1 MIVIQNSIDVNSV
14 NSVNEAEFSNTLQS
28 VLDELNV
35 SDSELLVRFVD
46 QQEIQQL
53 NKTYRH
59 QDKPTNVLSF
69 PSDLPIEI
77 DEAILGDVVICIEV
91 VSEEAQVQGKTFEN
105 HLMHMA
111 IHGTLH
117 LLGFDHIEELEA
129 EKMEA
134 LEVKILEKMQ
144 ISNPYQ

>member
-1 MIVIQNSIDVNSV
+1 MIVIQNSIDANSI
-14 NSVNEAEFSNTLQS
+14 NEAEFSNTLQS

-46 QQEIQQL
+46 KPEIQQL
-53 NKTYRH
+53 NKAYRH
-59 QDKPTNVLSF
+59 QDKTTNVLSF

-77 DEAILGDVVICIEV
+77 EEAILGDVVICVEV
-91 VSEEAQVQGKTFEN
+91 VAEEAQAQGKTFEN
-105 HLMHMA
+105 HLLHMA

-117 LLGFDHIEELEA
+117 LLGFDHIKESDA
-129 EKMEA
+129 EKMET

>member
-1 MIVIQNSIDVNSV
+1 MIVIQNSIDANSI
-14 NSVNEAEFSNTLQS
+14 NEAEFSNTLQG
-28 VLDELNV
+28 VLDELSV

-46 QQEIQQL
+46 KPEIQQL

-59 QDKPTNVLSF
+59 QDKTTNVLSF

-77 DEAILGDVVICIEV
+77 EEAILGDVVICIEV
-91 VSEEAQVQGKTFEN
+91 VTEEAQAQGKTFGD
-105 HLMHMA
+105 HLLHMA

-117 LLGFDHIEELEA
+117 LLGFDHIEESDA
-129 EKMEA
+129 EKMET

-144 ISNPYQ
+144 INNPYQ

>member
-1 MIVIQNSIDVNSV
+1 MIVIQNSIDV

-77 DEAILGDVVICIEV
+77 EEAILGDVVICIEV

>member
-1 MIVIQNSIDVNSV
+1 MIVIQNSIDANSI
-14 NSVNEAEFSNTLQS
+14 NEAKFSNTLQS
-28 VLDELNV
+28 VLDGLNL

-46 QQEIQQL
+46 KPEIQHL

-59 QDKPTNVLSF
+59 QDKATNVLSF

-77 DEAILGDVVICIEV
+77 EEAILGDVVICIEV
-91 VSEEAQVQGKTFEN
+91 VAEEAQAQGKTFEN
-105 HLMHMA
+105 HLLHMA

-117 LLGFDHIEELEA
+117 LMGYDHIEESDA
-129 EKMEA
+129 EKMES
-134 LEVKILEKMQ
+134 LEVKILEKIQ

>member
-1 MIVIQNSIDVNSV
+1 MIVIQNSIDVNSI
-14 NSVNEAEFSNTLQS
+14 NEAEFSNTLQS

-46 QQEIQQL
+46 KIEIQQL

-59 QDKPTNVLSF
+59 QDKATNVLSF

-77 DEAILGDVVICIEV
+77 EEAILGDVVICVAV
-91 VSEEAQVQGKTFEN
+91 VTEEAQAQGKTFEN
-105 HLMHMA
+105 HLLHMA

-117 LLGFDHIEELEA
+117 LLGFDHIEESDA

>member
-1 MIVIQNSIDVNSV
+1 MIVIQNSINV
-14 NSVNEAEFSNTLQS
+14 NSVNEAEFSNTLQG

-46 QQEIQQL
+46 KPEIQHL

-59 QDKPTNVLSF
+59 QDKTTNVLSF

-77 DEAILGDVVICIEV
+77 EEAILGDVVICVEV
-91 VSEEAQVQGKTFEN
+91 VTKEAQAQGKTFEN
-105 HLMHMA
+105 HLLHMA

-117 LLGFDHIEELEA
+117 LLGFDHIEESDA

>member
-1 MIVIQNSIDVNSV
+1 MIVIQNSIDVNSI
-14 NSVNEAEFSNTLQS
+14 NEAAFSNTLQS

-35 SDSELLVRFVD
+35 SASELLVRFVD
-46 QQEIQQL
+46 KPEIQQL

-59 QDKPTNVLSF
+59 QDKITNVLSF

-91 VSEEAQVQGKTFEN
+91 VMEEAKAQGKTFEN

-134 LEVKILEKMQ
+134 LEIKILEKMQ

>member
-1 MIVIQNSIDVNSV
+1 LLFNSIDVNSI
-14 NSVNEAEFSNTLQS
+14 NEAEFSNTLQS

-46 QQEIQQL
+46 KPEIQQL

-59 QDKPTNVLSF
+59 QDKATNVLSF

-77 DEAILGDVVICIEV
+77 EEAILGDVVICVEV
-91 VSEEAQVQGKTFEN
+91 VTEEAHAQGKTFEN
-105 HLMHMA
+105 HLLHMA

-117 LLGFDHIEELEA
+117 LLGFDHIEESDA